1 MSQREDA
8 LKFETGRIKALQE
21 ERLHI
26 QKKTF
31 TKWMNSFLVKA
42 RMEVEDLFTDL
53 ADGKKLLKLL
63 EIISGEKLGK
73 PNNGRMRV
81 HKIENVNK
89 SLAFLHT
96 KVRLESIGAEDIVDG
111 NPRLILGLIWTI
123 ILRFQIQEIEIDVD
137 EENES
142 SEKKS
147 AKDALL
153 LWCQRKTKGYQNV
166 NIQDFTGSWRS
177 GLGFNALIHAHRP
190 DLLEFDKLVPNRHID
205 NLNNAFDVAERG
217 LGIPRLL
224 DAEDIDTAKP
234 DEKSVLTYVASYY
247 HTFAQMYNKDKSGR
261 RIANIISQIK
271 EADDL
276 KYKYELDG
284 KKLLAWI
291 RATIKELNSREFPN
305 NLEGVQKLLQKFKEH
320 IADHK
325 PPKYNEKSEIE
336 ANYFIINTRLK
347 ELNQH
352 VYTPPEGLLVHD
364 IERAWEELEKSEY
377 LRELALREEVIRQTN
392 LEQLAIRFDKKSML
406 REGYLKDMIQV
417 LSDPRYGINLAQVE
431 ATLKKHEAISADI
444 LAREQ
449 RCEQLVTMAEYLDKE
464 KYHDCVRVS
473 ARAGEITRTWGE
485 LISLLDTHKINL
497 EKFSMLMQMIRDIDS
512 ILVNIQD
519 LQEIFSSHDVG
530 VHLIGVEDLL
540 QKHSLVESQISSM
553 GDQIKRI
560 GKQAT
565 NYAGK
570 ELATIEPK
578 IKLMNTEYGNLVKSS
593 KERRNKLEDSKAF
606 FQFVQDCEEED
617 AWVNEKNRVVCQAIL
632 CKDLRGV
639 MSVIGGHKLLLDEVK
654 ARKGQHNKIV
664 EKANELCRI
673 WEAEQRG
680 VKELEIK
687 DVKSRIKSL
696 EEKWKELGVNAEKR
710 GDRLRSVLEAF
721 QFYSDANEM
730 DSWVTEKRPLVS
742 SSDYGEDEPSAQALL
757 QRHVNLEEEIIAYEV
772 DVKGLNSQAD
782 KLVKAGINSIQ
793 EVSVVEQPAHTNGID
808 QSAEEFVTEQKLVPE
823 EYYEDEDIE
832 RTDYKTVTEERAV
845 PQVKALYAFQGQ
857 EIDIKKGEVM
867 FLLNKTNSDW
877 WNVRKAN
884 GEDGFVPAN
893 YVKEIEPK
901 VVMVQVRKPEVVK
914 ETKRTKKTRM
924 VLQNVT
930 KPKKPEVQAQ
940 ISTGTLKKSASA
952 QSNVSQVPTE
962 PITTRTSRINNDY
975 KDIINLSAIRKQ
987 NLQESI
993 KLFAFLRECDDFEK
1007 WINEKKKY
1015 LQTNEPNVQV
1025 AKRAFEKFL
1034 TDLTASNNRIQQID
1048 TLVDQFENSKNT
1060 NPKTLAIVRARA
1072 EKLKQDYE
1080 DLISLKSKK
1089 EQSLEGALSVELFN
1103 RTCEEVND
1111 WMSEKMMQIDTD
1123 EWSND
1128 LKTVQALQRKHN
1140 NLERELAPIQ
1150 EKVSRVN
1157 LLAESVKKSYPNE
1170 KHNVDEKRIQ
1180 VINTWESLVN
1190 KASGR
1195 KHALENAVG
1204 MQIFMNGV
1212 KNLLHWV
1219 SGVKDQL
1226 NAYVPSRDVSSA
1238 EEALKIHSEL
1248 GDEIKSKSH
1257 EFEELGELGKT
1268 ISSANV
1274 NVKEKLEILANE
1286 HETIHRGF
1294 GEKTDWLNQVLDLQ
1308 MFLREADH
1316 IDSATKNH
1324 MQFVSNADVGKN
1336 LDEVESLIKRHNDF
1350 ENTLVAQDERLKI
1363 FDSMG
1368 AKLIDAGH
1376 FERDLIN
1383 ERRNNVIERKNQVK
1397 ELAKARK
1404 LELARSLKYHEF
1416 NTDVEETIAWVNEKI
1431 SVARDESYKDLSNV
1445 DKKLKKHEAFAGELR
1460 ANEVRIKSIN
1470 RSGDKL
1476 VEVVP
1481 EKEKE
1486 VRASVGKLNALWDE
1500 LTRLSD
1506 EKYDKLRQAEA
1517 QAGFNKTLDSVV
1529 DRLEGIRSNVNT
1541 DCAVND
1547 RRSCKDAVKR
1557 ANLLANEL
1565 GAVDG
1570 KIKELEK
1577 VAEDMEKDGH
1587 FDGERIKHKV
1597 KEAKDNMNGLIA
1609 PVDEL
1614 KKNLDEKYA
1623 YYSFLHE
1630 LEAEISWI
1638 NEKRDLVER
1647 EVQIQDLHQAQ
1658 TSVKKHKKLEQE
1670 VMNRDPIVK
1679 KLVEKGNNLSVMHPL
1694 VDEKLK
1700 EFQDSWEGL
1709 KNACVGKNKKLDLSL
1724 KSQQFFFDA
1733 GEIEAWMQEKQNV
1746 LASEH
1751 YGKDMHSAVK
1761 LLTKHKTLELEMD
1774 SYNGLVTEMKHMA
1787 NQMVTSGHPDSKV
1800 ISAKIG
1806 NVEDHMGLLKKLANE
1821 RREKLIESVHTL
1833 EYFAEADE
1841 FLKYVDEVFGREVS
1855 CNEYGSDYEHL
1866 CLLQARFRDVE
1877 HKVEGANER
1886 FKTLEEMAARL
1897 RNLQVGRD
1905 AVDAKNRDVGDDE
1918 PTVAQTHE
1926 PIREKWNNM
1935 LALMA
1940 SREQKLHAAGEIHRF
1955 NRDVADSLARI
1966 QEKLN
1971 SIPDTVG
1978 RDVNSCEGMLRQH
1991 EAFENDLL
1999 ALEAQLQVLVDDA
2012 ARLQQLYPTNADNIR
2027 QEQSLVIESWNGL
2040 QTRATLRKEQLQNAV
2055 DFWRFSAEYASLTS
2069 FMNSL
2074 LTTLP
2079 SQPKVRDTASSQALM
2094 TEHERIRSEI
2104 EAREESYDHVL
2115 ELAHAMVSE
2124 NHPESDEVSRMV
2136 SNLKNLKEKLLVT
2149 WEHKRVYLD
2158 QLIDLNI
2165 FLRDA
2170 KQLETNCNGQ
2180 EITLNSEQLGD
2191 SVEETD
2197 KAVKKHE
2204 AFEKLINTQD
2214 DKFKTL
2220 DSQGNKLIKQN
2231 HFDSKTV
2238 EVRLKD
2244 VAAAREKIKR
2254 LCEQKRQALAGRYKY
2269 VQFLR
2274 DVSETTAFV
2283 DEKIKKLIHD
2293 SSVNSS
2299 LTLQEKIKKLKKHQA
2314 FSAEVNSNR
2323 SNVDELLKLAK
2334 ELNAEEDVK
2343 ELSSR
2348 WRELLSLVAEF
2359 GKGLEEAYDI
2369 LEFTNQCEQTDAW
2382 VREKE
2387 ALVNAGDTGKDYEH
2401 CEHIIKRLD
2410 DVDSGIKVDD
2420 QRIKSLNALAD
2431 KLIRVTG
2438 DSDGVIEHTRVNLN
2452 SRWGSLK
2459 GNLESYRVKLNRAL
2473 ETHSYNRD
2481 AEEVEERIKAKLPAL
2496 VVQDVGKD
2504 LEHVE
2509 TLIRKQDNIENQI
2522 QALGNRVNELAG
2534 EKQGLEKAGVD
2545 TNILK
2550 DVGEP
2555 WMQVSEACLTR
2566 RNALTSSLE
2575 YQRYVKKFNDL
2586 KSYVTQVL
2594 VKIENSELGNNVQE
2608 AEKYAT
2614 AHGELN
2620 TEVAAREPLFNEV
2633 IKIGK
2638 RHIHESHEY
2647 AEEFRNRV
2655 NEIEGLKEELN
2666 AAIKDLSVK
2675 LHQSVQ
2681 LQKLFA
2687 QIHDIEQEIEYNEAF
2702 LNKHDLGES
2711 LSAVVVLVRHHEE
2724 FTKQFGGIEG
2734 KVSEVVDKGEKLI
2747 PGHYDG
2753 AIINTRLKDLKIKLE
2768 RLKSRAQAR
2777 ASKLH
2782 ESYELHKFVLEIH
2795 EIENYVLEK
2804 MQIACDDNYSDM
2816 SNLQSKIQRHGAF
2829 ESEIHANE
2837 PRVNRIVDCAD
2848 NLLKLDEEA
2857 NQLHSFMVDIS
2868 ARVENLR
2875 SIWKELLHAS
2885 GLKRERLQESYQALL
2900 FNQNLDD
2907 IDAWMDE
2914 LEGQLESEDHGND
2927 LESVEGLIKKWMHLE
2942 SEFVHKADVIAGVN
2956 RTADAFFKAKHYMAE
2971 DIVNRVEGIGNR
2983 YKSLS
2988 EPLHIRRENLDET
3001 LKLYELMRDMDE
3013 EVSWV
3018 KEKLPNVSI
3027 NADLGANLTQVQSLQ
3042 KKHNQL
3048 ESEIIS
3054 HEPLVTSLTT
3064 RANQMVRSGHFA
3076 SEQITIRVQE
3086 LTDKFQEL
3094 KDSAA
3099 VRRLRLADS
3108 LLSQSF
3114 YDEAN
3119 ELTSWMTEK
3128 HAYVHNVECKENE
3141 NVSSLLKRLEAFQRD
3156 LGNFFTRIE
3165 KLQKNGDE
3173 LVNRNHFDSENIEKK
3188 IQEVTHDYSELQKIA
3203 DKKRCRLLD
3212 AQKFYEFNR
3221 ACNETVDW
3229 INEMMN
3235 IAGSEEYGRDV
3246 EHVESLIQKFELF
3259 MGNVQEGR
3267 ATHVQNL
3274 ADELVEEGYPEP
3286 DKIRG
3291 RAAEVKSAW
3300 EEFKELAAAR
3310 LEALQGAKQVHAFD
3324 RTADETIAWINEK
3337 HAVVCS
3343 EEYGHDL
3350 ESIQALIRRHHVFEN
3365 DLKPVESKVNEVKSE
3380 ADRLRSLFV
3389 DASEHIDVK
3398 LQACVDSWKEL
3409 VERTRTRGDKLNQ
3422 AENMQA
3428 YFDKYT
3434 ELMAFVNEMVAKVT
3448 SGELGRTVQAAETS
3462 LAKNKSYKQ
3471 QISAFKGVHE
3481 FVHRGEGLI
3490 KQGHFMGEEIHEKIR
3505 VLKSRWEYLNGIVEE
3520 RDELFRRNLD
3530 LRVYLVQLEDFD
3542 KWLNGKEPELKHL
3555 NLGESIREVEELI
3568 REHDEFASTLEAQ
3581 ESRAEGLKRKTLI
3594 EEAWENMKKRE
3605 EAEREVQV
3613 KRMEKERAELLK
3625 RKEVER
3631 ITNEINKKRE
3641 NDSVDANNVQ
3651 TAPRGGFLGNTRFGS
3666 FVFGR
3671 DGRRGQQQESVGGSG
3686 LSRSES
3692 LRLLNTTPDLDS
3704 GTLKKPKRTPSFTT
3718 RRRTASFR
3726 NKKKLAENLPPV
3738 EIEGYLERKHELQA
3752 GGKRAAVRSWKH
3764 YYVLLCG
3771 QLMCFFK
3778 DQEDFELS
3786 KVGSSSPISV
3796 YLAKCEIASDYT
3808 KRKYVFRVKPTDGSE
3823 FLFAADTQ
3831 EIMDAWVKKINFHAL
3846 LDPKNQLEKMDT
3858 DMEQCERGRM
3868 MPPPP
3873 PPPKTR
3879 AYESSSTDDDEP
3891 YPRKPKPRSNL
3902 QQPRSREPIYANN
3915 EDTPLPEPAVQLRSP
3930 SNASKPPIP
3939 PRSSS
3944 IVEPNGTSNKSPLK
3958 HNGSGDAID
3967 NQQYFQTNQPSR
3979 PVSVDRSPSSGSG
3992 TLSPRQSGS
4001 LPPGISLLNPPQG
4014 SPNASFAT
4022 DNSSSENEYMS
4033 GGVHSSS
4040 PSPHASTDIPDG
4052 KKRSKKDKEANK
4064 EGGGDRSS
4072 GLMGLFRRK
4081 KATQL

>member
-1 MSQREDA
+1 VSFEVKNQVPNATTRLKENLKRVREDA

-166 NIQDFTGSWRS
+166 NIQDFSGSWRS

-217 LGIPRLL
+217 LGIPSLL

-284 KKLLAWI
+284 KNLLAWI
-291 RATIKELNSREFPN
+291 RATIKELNSRDFPN
-305 NLEGVQKLLQKFKEH
+305 NLEGVQKLLQKFTEH

-352 VYTPPEGLLVHD
+352 SYTPPEGLLVHD
-364 IERAWEELEKSEY
+364 IERAWAELEKSEY

-449 RCEQLVTMAEYLDKE
+449 RCEQLVTMAEYLVKE
-464 KYHDCVRVS
+464 NYHDCDRVR
-473 ARAGEITRTWGE
+473 ARAEEITRTWGE

-497 EKFSMLMQMIRDIDS
+497 EKFSMLMQMIRDIDT
-512 ILVNIQD
+512 ILTTIQD
-519 LQEIFSSHDVG
+519 LQEIFNSHDVG

-553 GDQIKRI
+553 GDIKRI
-560 GKQAT
+560 GKQAA

-570 ELATIEPK
+570 ELSTIEPK

-617 AWVNEKNRVVCQAIL
+617 AWVNEKNRVVCQAIS

-639 MSVIGGHKLLLDEVK
+639 MSVIGGHKLLLDELK

-680 VKELEIK
+680 VKDLEIK
-687 DVKSRIKSL
+687 D
-696 EEKWKELGVNAEKR
+696 
-710 GDRLRSVLEAF
+710 
-721 QFYSDANEM
+721 FYSDANEM

-772 DVKGLNSQAD
+772 DIKGLNSQAD

-793 EVSVVEQPAHTNGID
+793 EVSATETPAHSNGIEH
-808 QSAEEFVTEQKLVPE
+808 SAEEYVTEQKLVPE
-823 EYYEDEDIE
+823 EYYEDEEIE

-845 PQVKALYAFQGQ
+845 PQVKALYAFDGQ
-857 EIDIKKGEVM
+857 EIHIKKGEVM
-867 FLLNKTNSDW
+867 FLLNKTNADW

-930 KPKKPEVQAQ
+930 KPKKPGVQVP

-975 KDIINLSAIRKQ
+975 KDIISLSAIRKQ

-1048 TLVDQFENSKNT
+1048 TLVEQFENSKST
-1060 NPKTLAIVRARA
+1060 NPKTMAIVRARA
-1072 EKLKQDYE
+1072 DKIKQDYE

-1103 RTCEEVND
+1103 RTCEDD

-1170 KHNVDEKRIQ
+1170 TDNVDERRIQ

-1204 MQIFMNGV
+1204 MQIFISGV
-1212 KNLLHWV
+1212 KNLVHWV

-1257 EFEELGELGKT
+1257 EFEELSELGKT
-1268 ISSANV
+1268 ISSGNV
-1274 NVKEKLEILANE
+1274 NVQEKLELLANE
-1286 HETIHRGF
+1286 HEAIHRGF

-1324 MQFVSNADVGKN
+1324 MQFVSNTDVGKN

-1383 ERRNNVIERKNQVK
+1383 ERRNNVIEKKNQVK
-1397 ELAKARK
+1397 ELAKSRK
-1404 LELARSLKYHEF
+1404 LELGRSLKYHEF

-1481 EKEKE
+1481 EKETE

-1529 DRLEGIRSNVNT
+1529 DRLEGIRSNVHT

-1570 KIKELEK
+1570 KIRELEN
-1577 VAEDMEKDGH
+1577 VADDMEKDGH
-1587 FDGERIKHKV
+1587 FDGERIKDKV
-1597 KEAKDNMNGLIA
+1597 REAKHNMQLLVA
-1609 PVDEL
+1609 PVEDL

-1647 EVQIQDLHQAQ
+1647 EVQIQDLYQAQ
-1658 TSVKKHKKLEQE
+1658 TCVKKHKKLEQE
-1670 VMNRDPIVK
+1670 VMNREPIVK
-1679 KLVEKGNNLSVMHPL
+1679 KIIEKGDDISKMHPH

-1700 EFQDSWEGL
+1700 EFQDSWDAL
-1709 KNACVGKNKKLDLSL
+1709 KSACVGKNKKLDLSL

-1733 GEIEAWMQEKQNV
+1733 GEIEAWMQEKQNL

-1787 NQMVTSGHPDSKV
+1787 NQMVSSGHPDSKV

-1877 HKVEGANER
+1877 HKVEGTNER
-1886 FKTLEEMAARL
+1886 FKTLEDMAARL

-1905 AVDAKNRDVGDDE
+1905 AVEAKNRDVG
-1918 PTVAQTHE
+1918 
-1926 PIREKWNNM
+1926 EKWNNM

-1940 SREQKLHAAGEIHRF
+1940 AREQKLHAPGKYTGSTGTWLTRWRESR
-1955 NRDVADSLARI
+1955 R
-1966 QEKLN
+1966 N
-1971 SIPDTVG
+1971 STPFLTL
-1978 RDVNSCEGMLRQH
+1978 VNSCEGMLRQH

-2012 ARLQQLYPTNADNIR
+2012 ARLQQLYPTNAENIR
-2027 QEQSLVIESWNGL
+2027 QEQSLVIESWNNL
-2040 QTRATLRKEQLQNAV
+2040 QTRASLRKEQLQNAV

-2115 ELAHAMVSE
+2115 QLAHAMVSE
-2124 NHPESDEVSRMV
+2124 SHPETDEVSRMV

-2170 KQLETNCNGQ
+2170 KQLETNCSGQ

-2204 AFEKLINTQD
+2204 AFDKLIHTQD

-2238 EVRLKD
+2238 EERLKD
-2244 VAAAREKIKR
+2244 VAAARNKIKR
-2254 LCEQKRQALAGRYKY
+2254 LCEQKRQALAARYKY
-2269 VQFLR
+2269 VQFIR
-2274 DVSETTAFV
+2274 DVGETTAFV

-2323 SNVDELLKLAK
+2323 S
-2334 ELNAEEDVK
+2334 
-2343 ELSSR
+2343 R
-2348 WRELLSLVAEF
+2348 
-2359 GKGLEEAYDI
+2359 
-2369 LEFTNQCEQTDAW
+2369 
-2382 VREKE
+2382 
-2387 ALVNAGDTGKDYEH
+2387 
-2401 CEHIIKRLD
+2401 
-2410 DVDSGIKVDD
+2410 
-2420 QRIKSLNALAD
+2420 
-2431 KLIRVTG
+2431 
-2438 DSDGVIEHTRVNLN
+2438 
-2452 SRWGSLK
+2452 
-2459 GNLESYRVKLNRAL
+2459 
-2473 ETHSYNRD
+2473 
-2481 AEEVEERIKAKLPAL
+2481 
-2496 VVQDVGKD
+2496 
-2504 LEHVE
+2504 
-2509 TLIRKQDNIENQI
+2509 
-2522 QALGNRVNELAG
+2522 
-2534 EKQGLEKAGVD
+2534 
-2545 TNILK
+2545 
-2550 DVGEP
+2550 
-2555 WMQVSEACLTR
+2555 
-2566 RNALTSSLE
+2566 
-2575 YQRYVKKFNDL
+2575 
-2586 KSYVTQVL
+2586 
-2594 VKIENSELGNNVQE
+2594 
-2608 AEKYAT
+2608 
-2614 AHGELN
+2614 
-2620 TEVAAREPLFNEV
+2620 
-2633 IKIGK
+2633 
-2638 RHIHESHEY
+2638 
-2647 AEEFRNRV
+2647 
-2655 NEIEGLKEELN
+2655 
-2666 AAIKDLSVK
+2666 
-2675 LHQSVQ
+2675 
-2681 LQKLFA
+2681 
-2687 QIHDIEQEIEYNEAF
+2687 
-2702 LNKHDLGES
+2702 
-2711 LSAVVVLVRHHEE
+2711 
-2724 FTKQFGGIEG
+2724 
-2734 KVSEVVDKGEKLI
+2734 
-2747 PGHYDG
+2747 
-2753 AIINTRLKDLKIKLE
+2753 
-2768 RLKSRAQAR
+2768 
-2777 ASKLH
+2777 
-2782 ESYELHKFVLEIH
+2782 
-2795 EIENYVLEK
+2795 
-2804 MQIACDDNYSDM
+2804 
-2816 SNLQSKIQRHGAF
+2816 
-2829 ESEIHANE
+2829 
-2837 PRVNRIVDCAD
+2837 
-2848 NLLKLDEEA
+2848 
-2857 NQLHSFMVDIS
+2857 
-2868 ARVENLR
+2868 
-2875 SIWKELLHAS
+2875 
-2885 GLKRERLQESYQALL
+2885 
-2900 FNQNLDD
+2900 
-2907 IDAWMDE
+2907 
-2914 LEGQLESEDHGND
+2914 
-2927 LESVEGLIKKWMHLE
+2927 
-2942 SEFVHKADVIAGVN
+2942 
-2956 RTADAFFKAKHYMAE
+2956 
-2971 DIVNRVEGIGNR
+2971 
-2983 YKSLS
+2983 
-2988 EPLHIRRENLDET
+2988 
-3001 LKLYELMRDMDE
+3001 
-3013 EVSWV
+3013 
-3018 KEKLPNVSI
+3018 
-3027 NADLGANLTQVQSLQ
+3027 
-3042 KKHNQL
+3042 
-3048 ESEIIS
+3048 
-3054 HEPLVTSLTT
+3054 
-3064 RANQMVRSGHFA
+3064 
-3076 SEQITIRVQE
+3076 
-3086 LTDKFQEL
+3086 
-3094 KDSAA
+3094 
-3099 VRRLRLADS
+3099 
-3108 LLSQSF
+3108 SF

-3119 ELTSWMTEK
+3119 ELTSWMSEK
-3128 HAYVHNVECKENE
+3128 HAYVQNVECKENE

-3156 LGNFFTRIE
+3156 LGNFYARIE

-3188 IQEVTHDYSELQKIA
+3188 IQEVTHEYSELQKRS

-3212 AQKFYEFNR
+3212 AQKFYDFNR

-3267 ATHVQNL
+3267 ALHVQNL

-3286 DKIRG
+3286 ERIRG
-3291 RAAEVKSAW
+3291 RAAEVKSSW

-3365 DLKPVESKVNEVKSE
+3365 DLKPVESKVNEVRSE

-3398 LQACVDSWKEL
+3398 LQACLDSWKEL

-3448 SGELGRTVQAAETS
+3448 SGELGNVQAAETS
-3462 LAKNKSYKQ
+3462 LAKNKSYSQ
-3471 QISAFKGVHE
+3471 QIDSFKGVHE

-3505 VLKSRWEYLNGIVEE
+3505 VLSGRWEYLNKIVDE
-3520 RDELFRRNLD
+3520 RDVLFKQNLD

-3542 KWLNGKEPELKHL
+3542 KWLNGKEPELKYA

-3581 ESRAEGLKRKTLI
+3581 EARVEGLKRKTLI

-3605 EAEREVQV
+3605 EAERELQV

-3641 NDSVDANNVQ
+3641 EDSVDTSSVA

-3671 DGRRGQQQESVGGSG
+3671 DGRRGSEPVPASPKEDLSQSPFLKPNATPPPSLIFTDLSSQQQNEAAPQG

-3771 QLMCFFK
+3771 QLLCFFK

-3796 YLAKCEIASDYT
+3796 YLAKCEVASDYT
-3808 KRKYVFRVKPTDGSE
+3808 KRKHKPTDGSE
-3823 FLFAADTQ
+3823 FLFAADNH
-3831 EIMDAWVKKINFHAL
+3831 EVMDAWVKKINFHAV

-3858 DMEQCERGRM
+3858 EALEQSDRGRM

-3879 AYESSSTDDDEP
+3879 AYESSSTDEDEP
-3891 YPRKPKPRSNL
+3891 CPRKPKPRSNL

-3915 EDTPLPEPAVQLRSP
+3915 EVERRDTPLSEPPVQLRSP
-3930 SNASKPPIP
+3930 SSTTAAKPPIP

-3944 IVEPNGTSNKSPLK
+3944 IVEPNGTNRSPAK

-3967 NQQYFQTNQPSR
+3967 NQQYFHTSQAAR
-3979 PVSVDRSPSSGSG
+3979 PVSVDRMLYQAHSVQQRYYNSGPPVSH
-3992 TLSPRQSGS
+3992 
-4001 LPPGISLLNPPQG
+4001 LPPAPLPRSMNTTFKPQIHGATTTQPPYIHTRGSSFSREFIPISV
-4014 SPNASFAT
+4014 
-4022 DNSSSENEYMS
+4022 NSS
-4033 GGVHSSS
+4033 V
-4040 PSPHASTDIPDG
+4040 IVV
-4052 KKRSKKDKEANK
+4052 
-4064 EGGGDRSS
+4064 
-4072 GLMGLFRRK
+4072 
-4081 KATQL
+4081 